1 MEDQWHNFVSFLLSL
16 CRLPDQLSLT
26 SMLWI
31 LWYLI
36 LKRLTWIASD
46 RRPFSPFQAAQTLNL
61 ISTLNVSLLSLF
73 RAGSLSL
80 SAIHVLDWITVWW
93 GRAGTVLCI
102 EGCLAASLGTVP
114 YMPVATTPSCDNQI
128 YLQTFP
134 SVPLDYKIIEKPW
147 FIEILLIWK
156 IVLYFKTVVLTDCG
170 KPGKYRKC

>member
-1 MEDQWHNFVSFLLSL
+1 MEDQWHNLVSFLLSL

-73 RAGSLSL
+73 RAGSQSQCYPCLRLDNCLMGQGRDRLVYWRMFSSIPGHYPLHASSNHPKLWQPNISPDIPKCPLGLQNHWETLVYRNTFNLKNCSL
-80 SAIHVLDWITVWW
+80 
-93 GRAGTVLCI
+93 
-102 EGCLAASLGTVP
+102 
-114 YMPVATTPSCDNQI
+114 
-128 YLQTFP
+128 F
-134 SVPLDYKIIEKPW
+134 
-147 FIEILLIWK
+147 
-156 IVLYFKTVVLTDCG
+156 
-170 KPGKYRKC
+170 